1 MPTDGQCR
9 LCHKSK
15 VLVESHIFPAGAY
28 KRFVSDQSKGGSFLN
43 LKYMNVRSK
52 QFTRN
57 WLCTDCE
64 RSLDEKGEKYFFTLN
79 DSGAPIADYER
90 ALYYFAVSISWRSA
104 LFYFET
110 EAGIQHVKAALEQWR
125 KYLLGE
131 SSTAE
136 PYSQY
141 LLSIHSAKWEHWNH
155 AVGGFA
161 MPNMH
166 LAFSTVGPYLIF
178 GITNPNEF
186 TYKDKTRIAPAQLNP
201 AGGKFQ
207 FDDSMIDAAYGI
219 HHVKVAIDF
228 WQKVGLDKLMQLA
241 QKLAEK

>member
-9 LCHKSK
+9 LCHESK

-28 KRFVSDQSKGGSFLN
+28 KRYVSDQSKGGSFLN
-43 LKYMNVRSK
+43 LKYMNVRPK

-64 RSLDEKGEKYFFTLN
+64 RRLNEKGEKYFFTLI
-79 DSGAPIADYER
+79 DSGVPIADYER
-90 ALYYFAVSISWRSA
+90 ALYYFAVSVSWRSA

-110 EAGIQHVKAALEQWR
+110 NAGIQHVKAAIEQWR
-125 KYLLGE
+125 KYLYGE

-141 LLSIHSAKWEHWNH
+141 LLSIQSAKWEHWNR

-161 MPNMH
+161 MPNLH
-166 LAFSTVGPYLIF
+166 LAFSIVGPYLIL
-178 GITNPNEF
+178 GITNPRAF
-186 TYKDKTRIAPAQLNP
+186 TDIAMTMLSHAQLEP
-201 AGGKFQ
+201 AGGKIQ
-207 FDDSMIDAAYGI
+207 FDDSMTDAAYGI
-219 HHVKVAIDF
+219 HHVRVAIDI
-228 WQKVGLDKLMQLA
+228 WQKVGHHKLMQLS